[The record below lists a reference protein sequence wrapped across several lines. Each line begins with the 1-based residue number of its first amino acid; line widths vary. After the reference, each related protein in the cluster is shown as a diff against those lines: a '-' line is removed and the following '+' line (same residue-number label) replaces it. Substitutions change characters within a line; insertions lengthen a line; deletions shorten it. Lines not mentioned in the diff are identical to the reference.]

1 MLLLRTSKKY
11 VEGDEIGMRS
21 ISIHLTDQC
30 NNSCIFCVVNS
41 HQKRKEGVN
50 KKMIE
55 AFLKENAGK
64 GYESVNIHGGE
75 ATVLEDFIEVLR
87 LIKQYG
93 YPQISLQT
101 NARKLA
107 DSNYAK
113 EVYDNGV
120 NLFVVSL
127 HGKEAEEHDTIT
139 QVSGSFQEAV
149 EGIKNVKKLGAKVR
163 TNTVAYKG
171 NIQSIPDI
179 VELAI
184 NIGADHIN
192 LSAIHPVGKAY
203 ENFERVVP
211 TYGQIQQKIF
221 EAVDVCVKRNCVVT
235 LEGFPN
241 CMIQGYE
248 KYQIDWEENE
258 FKLLYHNFVLNNYA
272 TFMEKETKKRVP
284 ACRQC
289 ERKNICGGV
298 YKEYLEFFGDAEFQ
312 VID

>member
-1 MLLLRTSKKY
+1 M
-11 VEGDEIGMRS
+11 EGDGGSMKS

-55 AFLKENAGK
+55 GFLKENAGK

-75 ATVLEDFIEVLR
+75 ATVLEDFVDILK

-107 DSNYAK
+107 DLDYAK

-127 HGKEAEEHDTIT
+127 HGKDAEEHDTIT
-139 QVSGSFQEAV
+139 QVEGSFKEAV
-149 EGIKNVKKLGAKVR
+149 EGIKNVKCLGAKVR

-171 NIQSIPDI
+171 NIQSIPEI

-184 NIGADHIN
+184 SIGVDHVN
-192 LSAIHPVGKAY
+192 LSAMHPVGKAY

-211 TYGQIQQKIF
+211 TYDQIREKIF
-221 EAVDVCVKRNCVVT
+221 EAVDVCVKHNCVVT

-241 CMIQGYE
+241 CTIQGCE

-258 FKLLYHNFVLNNYA
+258 FKLLYHNFVLDNYA
-272 TFMEKETKKRVP
+272 TFMEKETKKRIP
-284 ACRQC
+284 ACKQC
-289 ERKNICGGV
+289 TKKNICGGV
-298 YKEYLEFFGDAEFQ
+298 YKEYLEFFGDAEFGFKEE
-312 VID
+312 